1 MKRAKRHSYS
11 LKLGGGSLELG
22 TRTLVMGV
30 VNVTPDSFSD
40 GGKFLDPAKAA
51 RHALKLQK
59 AGADLLDIG
68 GESTRPGSDSVTP
81 EQEMARV
88 IPVLERLRGKVEVPI
103 SIDTCKADVA
113 REAVK
118 AGAAL
123 INDVSGLRSDAN
135 LAKLAAR
142 LGVPIVLA
150 HIRGT
155 PKTMQKLAPVANLW
169 ESLDKGL
176 NWSLEE
182 ARRAGIHR
190 KKILI
195 DPGIGFGKTAEQS
208 FEILRE
214 LHRLSK
220 FKLPI
225 VVGTS
230 RKSFLGKALGDAPP
244 DKRIWGTAA
253 TVTAAILNGAHIVR
267 VHDVEE
273 MVQVAR
279 VADAVLTG
287 KIF

>member
-11 LKLGGGSLELG
+11 LKLRGGSLELG
-22 TRTLVMGV
+22 ARTLVMGV
-30 VNVTPDSFSD
+30 INVTPDSFSD
-40 GGKFLDPAKAA
+40 GGEFLDPAKAA

-68 GESTRPGSDSVTP
+68 GESTRPGSESITP

-123 INDVSGLRSDAN
+123 INDVSGLRSDPN
-135 LAKLAAR
+135 LGRLAAR
-142 LGVPIVLA
+142 LGVPIVLM

-155 PKTMQKLAPVANLW
+155 PRTMQKLAPVANLW
-169 ESLDKGL
+169 SSLDKGL

-182 ARRAGIHR
+182 ARRAGIAR
-190 KKILI
+190 KRILI

-214 LHRLSK
+214 LNRLSK

-225 VVGTS
+225 VVGPS
-230 RKSFLGKALGDAPP
+230 RKSFLGKALDDAPP

-253 TVTAAILNGAHIVR
+253 TVTAAILSGAHIVR

-273 MVQVAR
+273 MVQVVR
-279 VADAVLTG
+279 VADAVLRG
-287 KIF
+287 